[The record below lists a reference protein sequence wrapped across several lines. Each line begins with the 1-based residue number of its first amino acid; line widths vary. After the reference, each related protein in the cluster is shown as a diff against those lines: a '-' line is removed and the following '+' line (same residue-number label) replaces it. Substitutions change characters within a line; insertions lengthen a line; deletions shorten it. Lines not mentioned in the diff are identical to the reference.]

1 MIESLNGYHETVNF
15 RDRPLFR
22 LYHNIE
28 ADDYPPHWHSNL
40 ELIMPLKSWYRI
52 EMNDREYMLNEG
64 DIILIASGAIHQLHA
79 PKEGVRLIFQ
89 PDFSLISNF
98 PELSSTMTILSPA
111 ISITAEKD
119 PDIIPRLK
127 ELMLAIE
134 REYFSKT
141 PLSGANIYSMLIQM
155 LVIIGRK
162 YSTSAESFDV
172 SKGKQQEYAEKF
184 TNVCEYINEHFA
196 EDLTLEDTAE
206 ISGFSKFHFAR
217 LFKQF
222 TGKTFYRYVNLKR
235 IENAEKLL
243 TDPSAGI
250 TEIAINSGFS
260 SPPAFVRMFKQIK
273 GCTPTE
279 YKKLKGNWYE
289 HE

>member
-1 MIESLNGYHETVNF
+1 
-15 RDRPLFR
+15 
-22 LYHNIE
+22 
-28 ADDYPPHWHSNL
+28 
-40 ELIMPLKSWYRI
+40 MPLKSWYRV

-206 ISGFSKFHFAR
+206 MSGFSKFHFAR